1 MLKYLFSCLI
11 SCLVFILALLAAN
24 RVVSQGYDI
33 STEEIISHIRY
44 LASDELEGRRA
55 GTEGCEK
62 AAKYIVSHFE
72 KSGLKPL
79 GDGGTYYQDLR
90 FTSGVKLGKSN
101 SLTVEL
107 KGKKLELQVGKDFL
121 PLSFSS
127 DGELMGDLVFAGYGI
142 SAPELNYD
150 DYAGIDVKD
159 KIVLVLRYTPE
170 GYDPKSPFYNYATLR
185 YKTMNARGKGARGII
200 FTTPISQR
208 EEKDLGGM
216 RFDLSLAD
224 SGVHAAILKREIA
237 KEILR
242 FAGKDL
248 KFLEERLSHKKNNS
262 FVIPDVRIR
271 LIIELIRERTSTSNV
286 IGFLEGSH
294 PALKDEVIIIGAHY
308 DHIGLGKTVSRGLN
322 KNSKDRIHN
331 GADDNASGVAG
342 LLTLAEYFSHHRS
355 LLKRSLLFVAFSAE
369 ELGLLGSSH
378 YIKNPKIPLDKT
390 AAMINMDMI
399 GRLRNNTLTVL
410 GASSSPVWKALLES
424 ANSNIG
430 LNLKTSDSGFA
441 PSDQTVFYA
450 KEIPVLLFFT
460 GVHTDYHT
468 PDDDWYKINGEG
480 EKRVLMLISNLIREL
495 NKTPMK
501 IVFSRIKEE
510 ERQFSR
516 FNVYLGTIPDYSEEV
531 EGVKLMGVREGSPAE
546 KTGLKEGDI
555 IVEFGGKK
563 IKNIYDYVYALGE
576 AKAGVPTDM
585 VVIRDGKRVMLSVMP
600 ERSSSNKN

>member
-1 MLKYLFSCLI
+1 
-11 SCLVFILALLAAN
+11 
-24 RVVSQGYDI
+24 
-33 STEEIISHIRY
+33 
-44 LASDELEGRRA
+44 
-55 GTEGCEK
+55 
-62 AAKYIVSHFE
+62 
-72 KSGLKPL
+72 
-79 GDGGTYYQDLR
+79 
-90 FTSGVKLGKSN
+90 
-101 SLTVEL
+101 
-107 KGKKLELQVGKDFL
+107 
-121 PLSFSS
+121 
-127 DGELMGDLVFAGYGI
+127 
-142 SAPELNYD
+142 
-150 DYAGIDVKD
+150 
-159 KIVLVLRYTPE
+159 
-170 GYDPKSPFYNYATLR
+170 
-185 YKTMNARGKGARGII
+185 
-200 FTTPISQR
+200 
-208 EEKDLGGM
+208 
-216 RFDLSLAD
+216 
-224 SGVHAAILKREIA
+224 
-237 KEILR
+237 
-242 FAGKDL
+242 
-248 KFLEERLSHKKNNS
+248 
-262 FVIPDVRIR
+262 
-271 LIIELIRERTSTSNV
+271 
-286 IGFLEGSH
+286 
-294 PALKDEVIIIGAHY
+294 
-308 DHIGLGKTVSRGLN
+308 LN

-585 VVIRDGKRVMLSVMP
+585 VVIRDGKRVMLSIMP